1 MAFEYRYDLLND
13 VISDVTLDWIP
24 LEFIIFRAFEQNN
37 LTSSHPMLT
46 KLDMINNQLV
56 KTNPLE
62 RPHE

>member
-1 MAFEYRYDLLND
+1 MAFEYRYDLLSD
-13 VISDVTLDWIP
+13 VISDVTLDRIP
-24 LEFIIFRAFEQNN
+24 LEFIILRAFEQND

>member
-13 VISDVTLDWIP
+13 VISDVTLDRIP
-24 LEFIIFRAFEQNN
+24 LEFIILRAFEQND